1 MKLRKKRKAQAR
13 LEGRIQDWL
22 NISGDCRK
30 KHPSGYR
37 KPGSM
42 KS

>member
-13 LEGRIQDWL
+13 LAGRIADWTNL
-22 NISGDCRK
+22 SGDCRK
-30 KHPSGYR
+30 KHPQGYR

-42 KS
+42 RP